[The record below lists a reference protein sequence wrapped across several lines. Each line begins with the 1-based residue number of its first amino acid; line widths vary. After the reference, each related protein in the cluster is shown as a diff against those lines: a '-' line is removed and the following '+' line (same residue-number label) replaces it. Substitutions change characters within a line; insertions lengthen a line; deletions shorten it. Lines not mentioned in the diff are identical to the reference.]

1 MYTRRRPSQWDVRD
15 FPFGVPMPPPGIHA
29 AVDRTAL
36 SPASAPP
43 TPPPLPPATASRVVS
58 DKPVDT
64 AAVPVTAAAA
74 VTAALP
80 AHALTAPNP
89 VVGPPHP
96 ARSGPL
102 AGIDIFAL
110 RALLCPNGAQF
121 PATESLT
128 PRNEIPRESVA
139 AQTPSAAPELQAAQL
154 KNQLVAQ
161 PPLGSPQHATRH
173 ARRLYV
179 GNLPVNTSDV
189 EVGDFFNRALIH
201 AKGVESSGNPVISV
215 YLNLEKR
222 FAFIELR
229 SIREAAA
236 ALAMDGVLFRSMSLR
251 MRRPNDYNEAA
262 CPPAP
267 PPDGFDPSLLG
278 IVSTQVGDGPN
289 KVFIGGIPYS
299 LNEDAIKELLQTYG
313 RLGAFNL
320 IKDPT
325 TGLSKGFAFFE
336 YADPSV
342 VDVACASLSG
352 TTISDKVLTVRRA
365 TQHGPQSGGAGAG
378 SSAGASTIGG
388 APAAVSSTSGGLI
401 SSALQYA
408 NGGSTT
414 PASLPGTSLVPQ
426 ASRVLEL
433 RNVVTENEL
442 NDDDEYT
449 EVVEDTE
456 EEARRFGTLK
466 KILVPRPGPE
476 NEPEVKGV
484 GRVFLVFEKQEDAE
498 RAFAFMNGRKFE
510 DRRVAAAYLPEEKFN
525 SGDY

>member
-1 MYTRRRPSQWDVRD
+1 
-15 FPFGVPMPPPGIHA
+15 
-29 AVDRTAL
+29 
-36 SPASAPP
+36 
-43 TPPPLPPATASRVVS
+43 
-58 DKPVDT
+58 
-64 AAVPVTAAAA
+64 
-74 VTAALP
+74 
-80 AHALTAPNP
+80 
-89 VVGPPHP
+89 
-96 ARSGPL
+96 
-102 AGIDIFAL
+102 
-110 RALLCPNGAQF
+110 
-121 PATESLT
+121 
-128 PRNEIPRESVA
+128 
-139 AQTPSAAPELQAAQL
+139 
-154 KNQLVAQ
+154 
-161 PPLGSPQHATRH
+161 
-173 ARRLYV
+173 LYV

-201 AKGVESSGNPVISV
+201 AKGVESAGNPVVSV

-267 PPDGFDPSLLG
+267 PPDGFDSSLLG

-313 RLGAFNL
+313 RLAAFNL

-342 VDVACASLSG
+342 VDIACAGLSG
-352 TTISDKVLTVRRA
+352 TSIGDKVLTVRRA
-365 TQHGPQSGGAGAG
+365 TQHGPQSGAGGAAAG
-378 SSAGASTIGG
+378 PGIQTPGGVTAGASPGGMIGG
-388 APAAVSSTSGGLI
+388 SS
-401 SSALQYA
+401 SSVA
-408 NGGSTT
+408 GGSTV
-414 PASLPGTSLVPQ
+414 PAASLVRQT
-426 ASRVLEL
+426 SRVIQL

-442 NDDDEYT
+442 NDDEEYT

-456 EEARRFGTLK
+456 EEARRFGALE

-476 NEPEVKGV
+476 NEPPVKGV
-484 GRVFLVFEKQEDAE
+484 GNVFLVFEKQEDAE
-498 RAFAFMNGRKFE
+498 RAFAFMDGRKFE
-510 DRRVAAAYLPEEKFN
+510 DRRVEASYVPEEKFT